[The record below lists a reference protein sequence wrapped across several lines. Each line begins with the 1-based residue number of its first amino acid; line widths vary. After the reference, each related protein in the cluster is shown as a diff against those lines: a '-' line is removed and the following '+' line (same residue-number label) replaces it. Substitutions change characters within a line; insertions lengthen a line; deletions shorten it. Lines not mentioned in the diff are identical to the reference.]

1 MVSLTLIRFVTSRFE
16 VDYEQLTAEQKESLK
31 LSLNKIK
38 VDYNQLTA
46 EQKENLM
53 RSFKRIE
60 EWNKTPGITYT
71 LGINQFSLWSD
82 EERHSFFRRDDRG
95 LPKLPHRC
103 GGKCYQIKP
112 KPLKEERELSFVGN
126 VNPLNFRQIDES
138 KGEAERHAKKQ
149 CPPISRPNRHSF
161 FPKYYAMAEKTNAE
175 QKESPF
181 YSEYSH
187 STILDLMQLG
197 MEKRNSKWTYQEM
210 RFLLLI
216 GAFGRKEICLK
227 VNKWKD
233 DGSHRALPNQANRMG
248 GKGQRIFPGRLRDEP
263 ELEFHSLV
271 DPISYKPSNSAP
283 EFGDVVCED
292 YRFDIRTK
300 WPQCS
305 EIINEVQDQSKCHC
319 CYAVA
324 AASVLSDR
332 FCIAMAKRGWPVTP
346 ARLSTSFFSAGDL
359 MQCAREER
367 TDACRGGFSHN
378 IWRFVHDVG
387 VVSGHHFNQGGC
399 KPFPFPPMS
408 FWRRFPFV
416 YRGKCEEK
424 CVGSQDDGE
433 EEYSSQKMKSKTLA
447 GNLSTNSVFEQVIKD
462 ELFYNGSI
470 PVDFILYNTFL
481 DYAGGIHEHRREDG
495 VRVGAHVVRLIGYG
509 RVNCTDG
516 RRVKYWLAVNSW
528 NDNWGE
534 NGGFLRIKRGANE
547 FGIESRD
554 ISFGRFELP

>member
-1 MVSLTLIRFVTSRFE
+1 MLLFLVALTLIRIVASRFV
-16 VDYEQLTAEQKESLK
+16 VDYDQLTAEQKERLK

-38 VDYNQLTA
+38 VDYDQLTA
-46 EQKENLM
+46 EQKQNLM

-71 LGINQFSLWSD
+71 LGINQFSLMDDAQIQSL
-82 EERHSFFRRDDRG
+82 FRRTRDDIG

-103 GGKCYQIKP
+103 GGDCYQIKP
-112 KPLKEERELSFVGN
+112 KPLKEDENELALVGK
-126 VNPLNFRQIDES
+126 VDAVTFRQIDER
-138 KGEAERHAKKQ
+138 KGEPERQAK
-149 CPPISRPNRHSF
+149 CSPISRQNSHSLFPN
-161 FPKYYAMAEKTNAE
+161 YYAMAEKTNAE
-175 QKESPF
+175 QNGSPF
-181 YSEYSH
+181 YTEHSH
-187 STILDLMQLG
+187 SAII
-197 MEKRNSKWTYQEM
+197 ENSKWTYREM

-216 GAFGRKEICLK
+216 GALGRKNICLK
-227 VNKWKD
+227 VEKWKN

-248 GKGQRIFPGRLRDEP
+248 GKGQRLSPRRLRDEP
-263 ELEFHSLV
+263 EMEFHSLV

-283 EFGDVVCED
+283 AFGDVVCED

-305 EIINEVQDQSKCHC
+305 EIINEVQDQSKCNC

-332 FCIAMAKRGWPVTP
+332 FCIAMAKRGWPVPT
-346 ARLSTSFFSAGDL
+346 ARLGTSFFSAADL
-359 MQCAREER
+359 MQCAREGR

-378 IWRFVHDVG
+378 VWRFVHDVG

-408 FWRRFPFV
+408 FWRRLPFV
-416 YRGKCEEK
+416 YRAIDWHTLSRD
-424 CVGSQDDGE
+424 VGW
-433 EEYSSQKMKSKTLA
+433 
-447 GNLSTNSVFEQVIKD
+447 EQVIKD
-462 ELFYNGSI
+462 EILNNGSI
-470 PVDFILYNTFL
+470 PVDFIVYNKFVHY
-481 DYAGGIHEHRREDG
+481 DGGILLHKREDG
-495 VRVGAHVVRLIGYG
+495 VQRGAHVVRLIGYG

-534 NGGFLRIKRGANE
+534 NGGFLRIKRGENV

-554 ISFGRFELP
+554 ISFGRVELP

>member
-1 MVSLTLIRFVTSRFE
+1 MLLFLVSLTLIRFVTSRFE

-161 FPKYYAMAEKTNAE
+161 FPKYYAMVEKTNAE

-197 MEKRNSKWTYQEM
+197 MEKRNSKWTYREM

-332 FCIAMAKRGWPVTP
+332 FCIAMAKRAIDW
-346 ARLSTSFFSAGDL
+346 
-359 MQCAREER
+359 
-367 TDACRGGFSHN
+367 H
-378 IWRFVHDVG
+378 
-387 VVSGHHFNQGGC
+387 
-399 KPFPFPPMS
+399 
-408 FWRRFPFV
+408 
-416 YRGKCEEK
+416 
-424 CVGSQDDGE
+424 
-433 EEYSSQKMKSKTLA
+433 TLA
-447 GNLSTNSVFEQVIKD
+447 RNVGWEQVIKD

-470 PVDFILYNTFL
+470 PVDFILKTVL
-481 DYAGGIHEHRREDG
+481 
-495 VRVGAHVVRLIGYG
+495 VGAHVVRLIGYG